1 MKILKSVDVESWVY
15 TEKCNDCDSE
25 LELDI
30 NDIEYD
36 FDVSNQVDC
45 YGFTCI
51 VCDNVQDLNC
61 LSLPKLIKLKSK
73 LLSYDK
79 K

>member
-1 MKILKSVDVESWVY
+1 MKILKSIDVASWAHI
-15 TEKCNDCDSE
+15 EKCNDCDSE
-25 LELDI
+25 LEIDI

-36 FDVSNQVDC
+36 FDVANQVDC

-51 VCDNVQDLNC
+51 VCDNVRDLNC
-61 LSLPKLIKLKSK
+61 LSLPKLIRLKSK